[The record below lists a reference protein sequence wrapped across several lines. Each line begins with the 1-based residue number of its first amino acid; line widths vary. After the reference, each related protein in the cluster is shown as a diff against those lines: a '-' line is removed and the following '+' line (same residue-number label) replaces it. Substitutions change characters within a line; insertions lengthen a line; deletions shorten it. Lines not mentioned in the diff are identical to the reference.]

1 MDHGFDE
8 HRLQLFEMAVLRKI
22 SGVNE
27 KDRCRYEEIR
37 AAEIELDIVE
47 IIRRGRLFFVSG
59 M

>member
-1 MDHGFDE
+1 
-8 HRLQLFEMAVLRKI
+8 MAVLRKI